1 MRCLTILA
9 ALAASLVSN
18 GVAAQ
23 EPGDPKIGL
32 EYARANCAQ
41 CHEVE
46 SHKNIVPQL
55 EAPSF
60 PELASTPGMTGR
72 ALVVALQTS
81 HTAMPNFSIKSED
94 RDNVVAYIMSLRP
107 EKPIAR

>member
-1 MRCLTILA
+1 MRRSTISA
-9 ALAASLVSN
+9 VFACSLVSTS
-18 GVAAQ
+18 VAAQ

-41 CHEVE
+41 CHEIE
-46 SHKNIVPQL
+46 THGKIVPLL

-60 PELASTPGMTGR
+60 TELANTPGMTGR

-81 HTAMPNFSIKSED
+81 HTSMPNFSIKSED
-94 RDNVVAYIMSLRP
+94 RDNVVAYIMSLRS
-107 EKPIAR
+107 ESQ